1 MLIERA
7 LPTSLC
13 LFTLLVGCCGYFD
26 SHGQEDEHCFCKLQ
40 DRIIDDC
47 SCNVDTVDHF
57 NNVKVYPRLRSM
69 LTKNYFRFYRVNL
82 KRECPFWVDDSKCA
96 IKYCHVEACHESDI
110 PPGLKGA
117 SKSKT
122 CSAKKYLQ
130 PKGCDDDHNDELG
143 YLNTTISAK
152 AEEDFVLWQAHDD
165 AQDKFCD
172 INENDNDAEYVDLL
186 LNPER
191 YTGYK
196 GKSAHRIWNSI
207 YMENCFRPDN
217 TYNAYIESELLKG
230 MCLEKR
236 VFYRA
241 ISGLHASINIHLCA
255 NFLKL
260 ESGGISLA
268 SPKGEWGPNV
278 DEFNR
283 RFSSSKTKGEGA
295 NWLANLYFLYL
306 LELRALAKAAEYLRK
321 EPFYTGDEAQDW
333 DTQLAVQD
341 LLNVITKFPD
351 HFNESIM
358 FSGGQE
364 MKKLKKEFKEHFRNI
379 TRIMDCVGCDKC
391 KLWGKLQIQGLGT
404 ALKILFDHDTSWP
417 KAISQKRVFNLER
430 SEIVSLINSVGR
442 LSTSIYE
449 LDEFRQLSR

>member
-1 MLIERA
+1 M
-7 LPTSLC
+7 
-13 LFTLLVGCCGYFD
+13 
-26 SHGQEDEHCFCKLQ
+26 
-40 DRIIDDC
+40 
-47 SCNVDTVDHF
+47 
-57 NNVKVYPRLRSM
+57 
-69 LTKNYFRFYRVNL
+69 
-82 KRECPFWVDDSKCA
+82 
-96 IKYCHVEACHESDI
+96 
-110 PPGLKGA
+110 KGA
-117 SKSKT
+117 LTSQT
-122 CSAKKYLQ
+122 CSATKYSQ
-130 PKGCDDDHNDELG
+130 SDSCDDDHDAELG
-143 YLNTTISAK
+143 FLNTTISAK
-152 AEEDFVLWQAHDD
+152 AEEDFVLWKAHDD

-172 INENDNDAEYVDLL
+172 VNENDNGSEYVDLL

-236 VFYRA
+236 VFYRG
-241 ISGLHASINIHLCA
+241 ISGLHTSINIHLCA
-255 NFLKL
+255 NYLKL
-260 ESGGISLA
+260 HSSGLNLA

-278 DEFNR
+278 EEFIQ
-283 RFSSSKTKGEGA
+283 RFSSTKTKGEGE

-306 LELRALAKAAEYLRK
+306 LELRALVKASDYLRK
-321 EPFYTGDEAQDW
+321 QKFYTGDEVQDW
-333 DTQLAVQD
+333 DTRLAVQD

-351 HFNESIM
+351 HFNESVM
-358 FSGGQE
+358 FNGGQE
-364 MKKLKKEFKEHFRNI
+364 MTKLKKEFKVHFRNI

-404 ALKILFDHDTSWP
+404 ALKILFDHDTSLP
-417 KAISQKRVFNLER
+417 KTKFYKKVFHLER

-449 LDEFRQLSR
+449 LDEFRQMSR